1 MEWIGV
7 IGIVVGL
14 VFFVVA
20 AMKGWNVLITS
31 IVTAIVIALTNGMD
45 IMNAMVGTETS
56 YVTGLAGFIRGNLL
70 IFMGGAIMGE
80 FMDKSGAAKAIAQA
94 VMNKVGNKS
103 PYLVLLGIAAV
114 GAILTYAGISMFVAM
129 FALIPLARPL
139 FRECNIPWHL
149 FCAAWSLAACSF
161 TMAMIPGVP
170 AVAWINAANG
180 CGVSLTA
187 APIMGIVG
195 SIIAIAVSC
204 IYIKFALKRAQAK
217 GETYEITEADKD
229 VEADTKLPNLFVSLL
244 PLIVLI
250 AVIIGGSA
258 AGIKNVVYIAM
269 LVAVIVSVVAF
280 YKHLDSVR
288 DVLGKGA
295 VAGVGPAVF
304 TSAAVGVGTV
314 AAASVG
320 FSVIYEAIFNMPGG
334 TYVSAATMAAAL
346 GGIMG
351 SGSGAVGIIAQNF
364 LDPYLATGVDPA
376 ALAKIIA
383 TSATIGGALPNSGAM
398 FGMLAAMGLTHKNS
412 YKHIAAISVGAG
424 LCALVVM
431 IVMANVGIVQERS
444 WGPAGRCRALFV
456 SRTLAAPWAP
466 AGPATILE
474 ACACRQGGCAKRLRR
489 AAGTAAAPPA
499 WQGKGVVRS
508 WVLAK
513 PKARLRRR
521 CRSSRRFPKTRSSG
535 GPASPPSSRAWSP
548 A

>member
-7 IGIVVGL
+7 IGIVAGL

-31 IVTAIVIALTNGMD
+31 IITAIVIAVTNGMD
-45 IMNAMVGTETS
+45 VMSSMVGTESS

-70 IFMGGAIMGE
+70 IFMGGALMGE
-80 FMDKSGAAKAIAQA
+80 LMDRSGAAKRIAQA
-94 VMNKVGNKS
+94 IMSKVGTKGA
-103 PYLVLLGIAAV
+103 YLVLLGIAAV
-114 GAILTYAGISMFVAM
+114 GALLTYAGISMFVAM
-129 FALIPLARPL
+129 FALIPLARPM

-149 FCAAWSLAACSF
+149 FCAAWTLGACSF

-195 SIIAIAVSC
+195 SLVAIAVSC
-204 IYIKFALKRAQAK
+204 VYIKFALKRAQAK
-217 GETYEITEADKD
+217 GETYEVTEADEQAASETD
-229 VEADTKLPNLFVSLL
+229 LPNLFVSLL

-250 AVIIGGSA
+250 AVILGGSA
-258 AGIKNVVYIAM
+258 MGVKNVVYIAM
-269 LVAVIVSVVAF
+269 VAGVVVSVIAF

-288 DVLGKGA
+288 DTLGKGA

-351 SGSGAVGIIAQNF
+351 SGSGAVGIIAGNF

-398 FGMLAAMGLTHKNS
+398 FGMLAAMGLNHKNS
-412 YKHIAAISVGAG
+412 YKHIAAISIGAG
-424 LCALVVM
+424 LCALIVM
-431 IVMANVGIVQERS
+431 ILMATVGIV
-444 WGPAGRCRALFV
+444 
-456 SRTLAAPWAP
+456 
-466 AGPATILE
+466 
-474 ACACRQGGCAKRLRR
+474 
-489 AAGTAAAPPA
+489 
-499 WQGKGVVRS
+499 
-508 WVLAK
+508 
-513 PKARLRRR
+513 
-521 CRSSRRFPKTRSSG
+521 
-535 GPASPPSSRAWSP
+535 
-548 A
+548 

>member
-7 IGIVVGL
+7 IGIVAGL

-31 IVTAIVIALTNGMD
+31 IITAIVIAVTNGMD
-45 IMNAMVGTETS
+45 VMSSMVGTESS

-70 IFMGGAIMGE
+70 IFMGGALMGE
-80 FMDKSGAAKAIAQA
+80 LMDRSGAAKRIAQA
-94 VMNKVGNKS
+94 IMSKVGTKGA
-103 PYLVLLGIAAV
+103 YLVLLGIAAV
-114 GAILTYAGISMFVAM
+114 GALLTYAGISMFVAM
-129 FALIPLARPL
+129 FALIPLARPM

-149 FCAAWSLAACSF
+149 FCAAWTLGACSF

-195 SIIAIAVSC
+195 SLVAIAVSC
-204 IYIKFALKRAQAK
+204 VYIKFALKRAQAK
-217 GETYEITEADKD
+217 GETYEVTEADEQAASETD
-229 VEADTKLPNLFVSLL
+229 LPNLFVSLL
-244 PLIVLI
+244 PPIVLI
-250 AVIIGGSA
+250 AIILGGSA
-258 AGIKNVVYIAM
+258 MGVKNVVYIAM
-269 LVAVIVSVVAF
+269 VAGVVVSVIAF

-288 DVLGKGA
+288 DTLGKGA

-351 SGSGAVGIIAQNF
+351 SGSGAVGIIAGNF

-376 ALAKIIA
+376 ALAKIVA

-398 FGMLAAMGLTHKNS
+398 FGMLAAMGLNHKNS
-412 YKHIAAISVGAG
+412 YKHIAAISIGAG
-424 LCALVVM
+424 LCALIVM
-431 IVMANVGIVQERS
+431 ILMATVGIV
-444 WGPAGRCRALFV
+444 
-456 SRTLAAPWAP
+456 
-466 AGPATILE
+466 
-474 ACACRQGGCAKRLRR
+474 
-489 AAGTAAAPPA
+489 
-499 WQGKGVVRS
+499 
-508 WVLAK
+508 
-513 PKARLRRR
+513 
-521 CRSSRRFPKTRSSG
+521 
-535 GPASPPSSRAWSP
+535 
-548 A
+548 

>member
-80 FMDKSGAAKAIAQA
+80 FMDKSGAAKAIANA
-94 VMNKVGNKS
+94 VMGKVGSKS

-114 GAILTYAGISMFVAM
+114 GAVLTYAGISMFVAM

-139 FRECNIPWHL
+139 FKECNIPWHL
-149 FCAAWSLAACSF
+149 FCAAWTLAACSF

-170 AVAWINAANG
+170 AIAWINAANG

-187 APIMGIVG
+187 APVMGIVG
-195 SIIAIAVSC
+195 SIVAIAVSC
-204 IYIKFALKRAQAK
+204 VYIKFALKRAQAK
-217 GETYEITEADKD
+217 GETYETSAGEAEVADDKP
-229 VEADTKLPNLFVSLL
+229 LPGVAVALL
-244 PLIVLI
+244 PLVLLI
-250 AVIIGGSA
+250 AIIIVGSQLGVA
-258 AGIKNVVYIAM
+258 NIIYIAM
-269 LVAVIVSVVAF
+269 VTAVVASMVLF
-280 YKHLDSVR
+280 HKHIDSQR
-288 DVLGKGA
+288 DVLGNGA
-295 VAGVGPAVF
+295 KAALGPALF

-320 FSVIYEAIFNMPGG
+320 FTVIYEAIFNMPGG

-431 IVMANVGIVQERS
+431 IVMANVGIV
-444 WGPAGRCRALFV
+444 
-456 SRTLAAPWAP
+456 
-466 AGPATILE
+466 
-474 ACACRQGGCAKRLRR
+474 
-489 AAGTAAAPPA
+489 
-499 WQGKGVVRS
+499 
-508 WVLAK
+508 
-513 PKARLRRR
+513 
-521 CRSSRRFPKTRSSG
+521 
-535 GPASPPSSRAWSP
+535 
-548 A
+548 

>member
-1 MEWIGV
+1 M
-7 IGIVVGL
+7 
-14 VFFVVA
+14 
-20 AMKGWNVLITS
+20 
-31 IVTAIVIALTNGMD
+31 
-45 IMNAMVGTETS
+45 
-56 YVTGLAGFIRGNLL
+56 
-70 IFMGGAIMGE
+70 
-80 FMDKSGAAKAIAQA
+80 
-94 VMNKVGNKS
+94 
-103 PYLVLLGIAAV
+103 
-114 GAILTYAGISMFVAM
+114 
-129 FALIPLARPL
+129 
-139 FRECNIPWHL
+139 
-149 FCAAWSLAACSF
+149 
-161 TMAMIPGVP
+161 
-170 AVAWINAANG
+170 
-180 CGVSLTA
+180 
-187 APIMGIVG
+187 
-195 SIIAIAVSC
+195 
-204 IYIKFALKRAQAK
+204 
-217 GETYEITEADKD
+217 
-229 VEADTKLPNLFVSLL
+229 SLL

-412 YKHIAAISVGAG
+412 YKHIAAISIGAG
-424 LCALVVM
+424 LCALVGHDRHGERGHR
-431 IVMANVGIVQERS
+431 VGTAPGAR
-444 WGPAGRCRALFV
+444 AGRCRALFV

-521 CRSSRRFPKTRSSG
+521 CRSSRRFPKTRKLG